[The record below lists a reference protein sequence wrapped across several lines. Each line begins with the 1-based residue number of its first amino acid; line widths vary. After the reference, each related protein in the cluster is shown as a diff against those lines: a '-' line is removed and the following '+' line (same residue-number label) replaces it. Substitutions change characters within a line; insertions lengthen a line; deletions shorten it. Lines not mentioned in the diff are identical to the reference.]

1 MIDLHVH
8 SNKSDGSYS
17 PSELVDYAIEKKLS
31 AFALTDHDTV
41 DGLAEAVTYAKDK
54 EIKVIPGIEL
64 SAENDGKEVHIL
76 GLYVSYNNQNFTEK
90 LREFQSTRMERNE
103 AMCEKMR
110 EAGLNITLDALI
122 KTFPDAVITR
132 GLFAKYLVATKQ
144 IKSMEVAF
152 ERYIGDH
159 GPCYVPRAKITPEQA
174 IALIHEAGGI
184 AVLAHPPLYHMSMSK
199 LDELVNRLTK
209 AGLDGIEGIYTT
221 YHQGEE
227 RDMKRLANKYNL
239 IITGGSDFHGT
250 TKPKTDLAVG
260 YGSLKVSDS
269 ILQKI
274 TERHSKILFTDLDG
288 TLLTTDK
295 KITSATMDAIHD
307 MILCGHKLVFSSGRP
322 INSVLQV
329 AKEYGFFG
337 PGFYVS
343 SYNGGLIYDCG
354 AKKELLHAAIPMEH
368 VRHLFDC
375 AHAAGLHA
383 HTYTATHV
391 ICEKETPELKHYL
404 THIKMPYQI
413 TDDVTTLL
421 EDEPMKIIIMS
432 LDSRQKLE
440 EFRASLDDWAKERL
454 SSTFS
459 SPMLLEY
466 GSLAASKGN
475 AIKFFSDYFSI
486 PMNHTI
492 SAGDEENDLS
502 MIQMAGIGVAMQ
514 NGIPLIKDAADY
526 ITIADNDHDA
536 IAEIIHK
543 FLIP

>member
-17 PSELVDYAIEKKLS
+17 PSELVDYAIEKNLS

-41 DGLAEAVTYAKDK
+41 AGLAEAVTYAKGKNID
-54 EIKVIPGIEL
+54 VIPGIEL
-64 SAENDGKEVHIL
+64 SAENEGKEVHIL
-76 GLYVSYNNQNFTEK
+76 GLYICYNNQTLSDK
-90 LREFQSTRMERNE
+90 LTEFQTTRMERNE
-103 AMCEKMR
+103 KMCQKMR
-110 EAGLNITLDALI
+110 EAGLNITLEELVRVY
-122 KTFPDAVITR
+122 PDAVITR
-132 GLFAKYLVATKQ
+132 GLFAKYLVATGQ

-199 LDELVNRLTK
+199 LDELVNRLK
-209 AGLDGIEGIYTT
+209 QAGLDGIEGIYTT

-227 RDMKRLANKYNL
+227 RDMKRLAIKYDL
-239 IITGGSDFHGT
+239 LITGGSDFHGT

-260 YGSLKVSDS
+260 YGSLKVPDT
-269 ILQKI
+269 ILEAI
-274 TERHSKILFTDLDG
+274 TARHSKILFTDLDG

-295 KITSATMDAIHD
+295 KITSVTMDAIHD

-329 AKEYGFFG
+329 AKDYHFFG

-354 AKKELLHAAIPMEH
+354 AKKELLHAPIPMDA
-368 VRHLFDC
+368 VRYLFDR
-375 AHAAGLHA
+375 AHEAGLHA

-391 ICEKETPELKHYL
+391 ICEEETPELKHYL
-404 THIKMPYQI
+404 THIKMPYLI
-413 TDDVTTLL
+413 ADDVTTLL
-421 EDEPMKIIIMS
+421 EEEPMKIIIMS
-432 LDSRQKLE
+432 LDSRQRLE
-440 EFRASLDDWAKERL
+440 AFRASLDDWAKDRL

-466 GSLAASKGN
+466 GSPAASKGK
-475 AIKFFSDYFSI
+475 AIEFLSQHFSI
-486 PMNHTI
+486 PIDHTI

-502 MIQMAGIGVAMQ
+502 MIKTAGVGVAMQ
-514 NGIPLIKDAADY
+514 NGIPMIKEAADY
-526 ITIADNDHDA
+526 ITLADNDHDA

-543 FLIP
+543 FIL